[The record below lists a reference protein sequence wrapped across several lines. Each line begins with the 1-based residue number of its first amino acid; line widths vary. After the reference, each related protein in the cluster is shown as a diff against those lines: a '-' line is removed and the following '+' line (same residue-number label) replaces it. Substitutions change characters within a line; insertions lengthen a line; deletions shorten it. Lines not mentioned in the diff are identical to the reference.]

1 MRGSAEGGQVGSPQL
16 MRRLNAQ
23 RVLDHVWSGQPVTA
37 SELMRETGLTR
48 ATVLALCRELAEQ
61 GWLRVLEDS
70 RRAGTY
76 TKGRPALRYAFR
88 RDACHV
94 IGVDAGQHRI
104 SASVAD
110 LSGREVGHGE
120 RSVEPGRFDPEQQ
133 TGQERRREILTAIDS
148 ALDDAG
154 LTPDDVGAVVL
165 GVPAPVDAEGRS
177 PVGLNSFWERTNPDL
192 VSLGADR
199 GWDCVV
205 ENDANLAALAELH
218 TGTVDERS
226 SFAALL
232 AGERFGA
239 GLVLGGNLLRQPRG
253 GAGEMGMLELVDG
266 VESPEALG
274 YWARRHAREALAS
287 GRAGA
292 SALAAVGEDAVQ
304 AEHVF
309 TAARDGDAVALQI
322 VDRLADRLA
331 RICVVLVGLL
341 DLDRIVLS
349 GAVAPSLS
357 QVVALA
363 RTKFSEYLYAPWF
376 DITVSPLGADAVRVG
391 AVRCAMEQV
400 HARAL
405 RGAGAPGASVQVP
418 DARAGRGGGQPAP

>member
-1 MRGSAEGGQVGSPQL
+1 MRGGAEGEQVGSPQL
-16 MRRLNAQ
+16 MRRLNAR
-23 RVLDHVWSGQPVTA
+23 RVLDHVWSGEPVTA
-37 SELMRETGLTR
+37 SELIRETGLTR
-48 ATVLALCRELAEQ
+48 ATVLDLCRELADQ
-61 GWLRVLEDS
+61 GWLGVLENS

-110 LSGREVGHGE
+110 LGGREIGHGE
-120 RSVEPGRFDPEQQ
+120 RAFEPGRFDPDRQS
-133 TGQERRREILTAIDS
+133 GQERRKEVLTAIDS

-154 LTPDDVGAVVL
+154 LIPGDVGAVVL

-177 PVGLNSFWERTNPDL
+177 PVGLNRFWEQSNPDL
-192 VSLGADR
+192 VTLGVER
-199 GWDCVV
+199 GWACVV
-205 ENDANLAALAELH
+205 ENDANLAALAELD
-218 TGTVDERS
+218 TGGAEADS

-239 GLVLGGNLLRQPRG
+239 GLVLRGELLRQPRG
-253 GAGEMGMLELVDG
+253 GAGELGMLELVNG

-274 YWARRHAREALAS
+274 HWARHHAREALAS
-287 GRAGA
+287 GGGG
-292 SALAAVGEDAVQ
+292 ALAAYGQDEVQ

-309 TAARDGDAVALQI
+309 AAARDGDPLAVEI

-349 GAVAPSLS
+349 GAVAPALS
-357 QVVALA
+357 GLVEAA
-363 RTKFSEYLYAPWF
+363 RATFAEYLYAPWL
-376 DITVSPLGADAVRVG
+376 DITVSELGADAVRTG
-391 AVRCAMEQV
+391 AVRCAVEQV

-405 RGAGAPGASVQVP
+405 QGDHVSALLPREA
-418 DARAGRGGGQPAP
+418 